1 MPADSLEIHVKTAG
15 HVRGFRAGAAV
26 RPTAAPHDRQP
37 NISYIIPCSSMASDS
52 SRRSGHVR
60 TKRTHH
66 SLEHAVLALAAL
78 AGLPAALALIY
89 LTWGQPFSFEVRW
102 TIAAIILVIWLG
114 SAGMAFQMVTH
125 ALYLQANLLGAL
137 REGDYSIRGTGARPG
152 SAVDL
157 VMHEINA
164 LGDTLQRQRTE
175 AVESTA
181 LLQSVMGAID
191 VAVFAFDMDEKL
203 VLANPAAQRLLGK
216 QSVEMLGRHARD
228 LRLERYLEGA
238 TPRLLDRPFGPES
251 GRLELRRSTFRRD
264 GKPHQL
270 LVFADLTRSLREQE
284 QQAWQRIV
292 RVLSHEINNSLTP
305 IKSIAHSIKRMIS
318 RVPDVPR
325 AAEIQEGLNLIETR
339 SGALGRFL
347 RAYAQLARL
356 PKPQQR
362 PVQIASL
369 AHRIAELENR
379 LPVRVRS
386 AEDVEITAD
395 PDQLEQL
402 LINIVRNAVDAT
414 LETSG
419 SVWIDWEKDDGALQI
434 TIEDE
439 GPGLPDTSNLFVPFF
454 TTKPTGSGIGLALS
468 RQIAEAH
475 GGTLALEN
483 RPEAR
488 GCRAILR
495 LPL

>member
-1 MPADSLEIHVKTAG
+1 MVSATRTGKPVPGTPVRAKIPHWSLE
-15 HVRGFRAGAAV
+15 
-26 RPTAAPHDRQP
+26 
-37 NISYIIPCSSMASDS
+37 
-52 SRRSGHVR
+52 RSV
-60 TKRTHH
+60 
-66 SLEHAVLALAAL
+66 LLLAVLAGVPSGGAL
-78 AGLPAALALIY
+78 LFMM
-89 LTWGQPFSFEVRW
+89 WGQAYSFEVRW
-102 TIAAIILVIWLG
+102 TLAAVVLLVWIG
-114 SAGMAFQMVTH
+114 AAAYAYQIVTR

-137 REGDYSIRGTGARPG
+137 REGDYSIRGVGAMPG

-157 VMHEINA
+157 VIHEINA

-203 VLANPAAQRLLGK
+203 VLVNRAGERLIGQPAAGLLGK
-216 QSVEMLGRHARD
+216 AAKE
-228 LRLERYLEGA
+228 LRLAHCLEGE
-238 TPRLLDRPFGPES
+238 TPRLLDRTFGPES

-264 GKPHQL
+264 GKPHHL
-270 LVFADLTRSLREQE
+270 LVFADLTRSLREEE

-305 IKSIAHSIKRMIS
+305 IKSIAHSIRRMIS
-318 RVPDVPR
+318 RVPDLPR
-325 AAEIQEGLNLIETR
+325 AAEIQDGLNLIETR
-339 SGALGRFL
+339 SGSLGRFL

-362 PVQIASL
+362 PIRIAPI

-379 LPVRVRS
+379 LPVAVKAS
-386 AEDVEITAD
+386 EDVEISAD

-402 LINIVRNAVDAT
+402 LINVVRNAVDAT

-419 SVWIDWEKDDGALQI
+419 NVSIDWQNVDGALQV
-434 TIEDE
+434 TVEDE

-483 RPEAR
+483 RLEAH

>member
-1 MPADSLEIHVKTAG
+1 
-15 HVRGFRAGAAV
+15 
-26 RPTAAPHDRQP
+26 
-37 NISYIIPCSSMASDS
+37 
-52 SRRSGHVR
+52 
-60 TKRTHH
+60 
-66 SLEHAVLALAAL
+66 
-78 AGLPAALALIY
+78 
-89 LTWGQPFSFEVRW
+89 
-102 TIAAIILVIWLG
+102 
-114 SAGMAFQMVTH
+114 
-125 ALYLQANLLGAL
+125 
-137 REGDYSIRGTGARPG
+137 
-152 SAVDL
+152 
-157 VMHEINA
+157 
-164 LGDTLQRQRTE
+164 
-175 AVESTA
+175 
-181 LLQSVMGAID
+181 MGAID

-203 VLANPAAQRLLGK
+203 VLANPAAERLIGQPAAK
-216 QSVEMLGRHARD
+216 VLGRHAGD
-228 LRLERYLEGA
+228 LRLDRCLTGD

-270 LVFADLTRSLREQE
+270 LVFADLSRALREEE

-318 RVPDVPR
+318 RVPDIPR
-325 AAEIQEGLNLIETR
+325 AAEIQDGLNLIETR

-362 PVQIASL
+362 SVQVGPI

-379 LPVRVRS
+379 LPVAVK
-386 AEDVEITAD
+386 AKEDVEISAD

-402 LINIVRNAVDAT
+402 LINLVRNAVDAT
-414 LETSG
+414 LETG
-419 SVWIDWEKDDGALQI
+419 GRVWIDWKAVDGALQI
-434 TIEDE
+434 TVEDE

-483 RPEAR
+483 RAEAR
-488 GCRAILR
+488 GCRAVLR
-495 LPL
+495 LPM

>member
-1 MPADSLEIHVKTAG
+1 ML
-15 HVRGFRAGAAV
+15 
-26 RPTAAPHDRQP
+26 
-37 NISYIIPCSSMASDS
+37 
-52 SRRSGHVR
+52 
-60 TKRTHH
+60 
-66 SLEHAVLALAAL
+66 LLVLA
-78 AGLPAALALIY
+78 GGVPAALALLY
-89 LTWGQPFSFEVRW
+89 LTWGESYSFEVRW
-102 TIAAIILVIWLG
+102 TITTVVLVVWTGAA
-114 SAGMAFQMVTH
+114 AMAFQMVSR

-137 REGDYSIRGTGARPG
+137 REGDYSIRGASGRPG
-152 SAVDL
+152 TAVDL

-175 AVESTA
+175 AVESSA
-181 LLQSVMGAID
+181 LLTSVMGAID
-191 VAVFAFDMDEKL
+191 VGIFAFDMEERL
-203 VLANPAAQRLLGK
+203 VLANPAAERLIRRPAAEL
-216 QSVEMLGRHARD
+216 LGRHARE
-228 LRLERYLEGA
+228 LRLDGCLEGD

-251 GRLELRRSTFRRD
+251 GRLELRRKSFRRD

-270 LVFADLTRSLREQE
+270 LVFADLTRSLREEE

-305 IKSIAHSIKRMIS
+305 IKSIAHSIRRMIG
-318 RVPDVPR
+318 RAPDLPR

-362 PVQIASL
+362 PVRIAAI

-379 LPVRVRS
+379 LPVAVRA
-386 AEDVEITAD
+386 AEDVEIFAD

-402 LINIVRNAVDAT
+402 LINLVRNAVDAT
-414 LETSG
+414 IETG
-419 SVWIDWEKDDGALQI
+419 GGVWIDWQRADGAVQV
-434 TIEDE
+434 TVEDE

-454 TTKPTGSGIGLALS
+454 TTKPAGSGIGLALS

-475 GGTLALEN
+475 GGSLVLEN
-483 RPEAR
+483 RRGAR
-488 GCRAILR
+488 GCRATLK

>member
-1 MPADSLEIHVKTAG
+1 MASASSPAGASAASHRSVHRSLE
-15 HVRGFRAGAAV
+15 
-26 RPTAAPHDRQP
+26 Q
-37 NISYIIPCSSMASDS
+37 S
-52 SRRSGHVR
+52 
-60 TKRTHH
+60 
-66 SLEHAVLALAAL
+66 VLLL
-78 AGLPAALALIY
+78 GIVAGLPAGLAVLY
-89 LTWGQPFSFEVRW
+89 LTWNQPYTFEVRW
-102 TIAAIILVIWLG
+102 TLTTVVLVVWFGAAAV
-114 SAGMAFQMVTH
+114 AYQMVQRM
-125 ALYLQANLLGAL
+125 LFLQANLLGAL
-137 REGDYSIRGTGARPG
+137 REGDYSIRGSGAAAG
-152 SAVDL
+152 SGVDL
-157 VMHEINA
+157 VMTEINA

-181 LLQSVMGAID
+181 LLTSVMGAID
-191 VAVFAFDMDEKL
+191 VAVFAFDMDARL
-203 VLANPAAQRLLGK
+203 VLVNPAAERLLG
-216 QSVEMLGRHARD
+216 QPAARLLGREAAS
-228 LRLERYLEGA
+228 LRLHDCLEGD

-270 LVFADLTRSLREQE
+270 LVFADLSRALREEE

-318 RVPDVPR
+318 RVPDIPR
-325 AAEIQEGLNLIETR
+325 AAEIQDGLNLIETR

-356 PKPQQR
+356 PKPQAKTIQVM
-362 PVQIASL
+362 PI

-379 LPVRVRS
+379 LPVTVR
-386 AEDVEITAD
+386 AAGDVEITAD

-402 LINIVRNAVDAT
+402 LINLVRNAVDAT

-419 SVWIDWEKDDGALQI
+419 NVWIDWKPVDGSLQI
-434 TIEDE
+434 TVEDE

-475 GGTLALEN
+475 GGSLALEN
-483 RPEAR
+483 RTESR
-488 GCRAILR
+488 GCRAVLR
-495 LPL
+495 LPM

>member
-1 MPADSLEIHVKTAG
+1 ML
-15 HVRGFRAGAAV
+15 
-26 RPTAAPHDRQP
+26 
-37 NISYIIPCSSMASDS
+37 
-52 SRRSGHVR
+52 
-60 TKRTHH
+60 
-66 SLEHAVLALAAL
+66 LAFV
-78 AGLPAALALIY
+78 AGLPAAIGLLY
-89 LTWGQPFSFEVRW
+89 LTWGETYTFEVRW
-102 TIAAIILVIWLG
+102 TITSIVLVVWLG
-114 SAGMAFQMVTH
+114 AAAFVYQMVTR

-137 REGDYSIRGTGARPG
+137 REGDYSIRGAGGRPG
-152 SAVDL
+152 SAADL

-191 VAVFAFDMDEKL
+191 VGVFAFDMDEKL
-203 VLANPAAQRLLGK
+203 VLVNPAAERLIGRPASQLLG
-216 QSVEMLGRHARD
+216 SHARD
-228 LRLERYLEGA
+228 LRLDRCLEGE

-270 LVFADLTRSLREQE
+270 LVFADLTRSLREEE

-305 IKSIAHSIKRMIS
+305 IKSIAHSIKRMLS
-318 RVPDVPR
+318 RVPDLPR
-325 AAEIQEGLNLIETR
+325 AAEIQDGLNLIETR

-362 PVQIASL
+362 PVQIGPI

-379 LPVRVRS
+379 LPVGVK
-386 AEDVEITAD
+386 ATEDVEINAD

-419 SVWIDWEKDDGALQI
+419 NVWIDWQKVDGALQV
-434 TIEDE
+434 TVEDE

-483 RPEAR
+483 RVESR
-488 GCRAILR
+488 GCRATLR
-495 LPL
+495 LPIS

>member
-1 MPADSLEIHVKTAG
+1 
-15 HVRGFRAGAAV
+15 
-26 RPTAAPHDRQP
+26 
-37 NISYIIPCSSMASDS
+37 MASA
-52 SRRSGHVR
+52 
-60 TKRTHH
+60 TKDRPPRPKGLHR
-66 SLEHAVLALAAL
+66 SLEHAVLLLTLMAGVP
-78 AGLPAALALIY
+78 AGLALLA
-89 LTWGQPFSFEVRW
+89 LTWGQSYSFEVRW
-102 TIAAIILVIWLG
+102 TLTTVVLVVWIG
-114 SAGMAFQMVTH
+114 SAAVAYQLVTR

-137 REGDYSIRGTGARPG
+137 REGDYSIRGAGAKPG

-191 VAVFAFDMDEKL
+191 VAVFAFDMDETL
-203 VLANPAAQRLLGK
+203 VLVNAAGERLIGQPAARL
-216 QSVEMLGRHARD
+216 LGRHAQE
-228 LRLERYLEGA
+228 LRLAGCLEGD

-264 GKPHQL
+264 GKPHHL
-270 LVFADLTRSLREQE
+270 LVFADLTRSLREEE

-318 RVPDVPR
+318 RVPDIPR
-325 AAEIQEGLNLIETR
+325 AADIQDGLSLIETR

-356 PKPQQR
+356 PKPQQQTI
-362 PVQIASL
+362 QIAPI

-379 LPVRVRS
+379 LPVVVK
-386 AEDVEITAD
+386 ATDDVEISAD

-419 SVWIDWEKDDGALQI
+419 NVWIDWQKVDGGLQV
-434 TIEDE
+434 TVEDE

-454 TTKPTGSGIGLALS
+454 TTKPTGSGIGLALC

-483 RPEAR
+483 RGDAR
-488 GCRAILR
+488 GCRATLR
-495 LPL
+495 LPM

>member
-1 MPADSLEIHVKTAG
+1 MVSVTK
-15 HVRGFRAGAAV
+15 
-26 RPTAAPHDRQP
+26 PHGQ
-37 NISYIIPCSSMASDS
+37 
-52 SRRSGHVR
+52 GHVR
-60 TKRTHH
+60 TKHVHR
-66 SLEHAVLALAAL
+66 SLERAVLLLALM
-78 AGLPAALALIY
+78 AGLPATLVLLYVAWHLDY
-89 LTWGQPFSFEVRW
+89 SFEVRW
-102 TIAAIILVIWLG
+102 TLATVLGITWIG
-114 SAGMAFQMVTH
+114 SAMLAYQMVTK

-137 REGDYSIRGTGARPG
+137 REGDYSIRGTGAQPG

-157 VMHEINA
+157 VMQEINA

-175 AVESTA
+175 AVESTK

-191 VAVFAFDMDEKL
+191 VAVFAFDMDGRL
-203 VLANPAAQRLLGK
+203 VLANPAAERLVGQQAESLLGREA
-216 QSVEMLGRHARD
+216 QQ
-228 LRLERYLEGA
+228 LRLAAYLTGE
-238 TPRLLDRPFGPES
+238 TPRMIERPFGPES
-251 GRLELRRSTFRRD
+251 GRLELRRSSFRRD

-270 LVFADLTRSLREQE
+270 LVFADLSRALREEE

-305 IKSIAHSIKRMIS
+305 IKSIAHSIKRMLS
-318 RVPDVPR
+318 RVPDLPR
-325 AAEIQEGLNLIETR
+325 AAEIQDGLNLIETR
-339 SGALGRFL
+339 SGSLGRFL

-362 PVQIASL
+362 MVQIAPL

-379 LPVRVRS
+379 LPVAVGTND
-386 AEDVEITAD
+386 DVEVNAD

-414 LETSG
+414 LETNGRVS
-419 SVWIDWEKDDGALQI
+419 IDWKQADGSFQL
-434 TIEDE
+434 TVEDE
-439 GPGLPDTSNLFVPFF
+439 GPGLPDTANLFVPFF

-483 RPEAR
+483 RGEAR
-488 GCRAILR
+488 GCRAVLR
-495 LPL
+495 LPLA